1 MPFDETD
8 SIHLDEM
15 LDAATRL
22 KAHLQGTTVEAFED
36 DALIYDAVC
45 LCLMRIGEGAR
56 LLSDAARAQ
65 LPDVPWP
72 DVINLRHRIAHGYS
86 HLRGSVIW
94 MTATRSVPALEVALR
109 GLRARMD

>member
-1 MPFDETD
+1 MSFDETD

-15 LDAATRL
+15 LDAAMRL
-22 KAHLQGTTVEAFED
+22 EGHLEKTTVDAFEAD
-36 DALIYDAVC
+36 EVVYDAVC

-56 LLSDAARAQ
+56 LLSDAAKAQ

-86 HLRGSVIW
+86 HLLGSVIW
-94 MTATRSVPALEVALR
+94 MTATRNVPALVSALQS
-109 GLRARMD
+109 LRARMD